1 MLSEPIKN
9 DFGNRLQTVEV
20 ILSLFHNKSVP
31 TQTPVAIAVSFS
43 FFFCANKKKIKSVAF
58 VIAFIFVFDEEHT
71 SKGYGILFHFIS

>member
-31 TQTPVAIAVSFS
+31 TQTPVEFAVSFS
-43 FFFCANKKKIKSVAF
+43 FFSVQMKKIKSVAF